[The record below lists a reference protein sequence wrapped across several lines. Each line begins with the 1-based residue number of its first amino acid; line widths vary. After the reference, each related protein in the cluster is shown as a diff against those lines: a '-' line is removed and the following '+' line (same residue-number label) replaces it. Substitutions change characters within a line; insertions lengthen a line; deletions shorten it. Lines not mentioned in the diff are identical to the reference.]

1 MTSPRSVA
9 TSSCATPIWPIVLY
23 CSSCTAENAKPN
35 VLCGAPVLSHD
46 ADEPIEV
53 PDASRA
59 RRQAE
64 RVARSI
70 GGAVAFSRTGDPT
83 PVVLARFGDVPEDLA
98 EFTGG

>member
-1 MTSPRSVA
+1 MPSLTYYV
-9 TSSCATPIWPIVLY
+9 VLPFFR
-23 CSSCTAENAKPN
+23 TTGGTL
-35 VLCGAPVLSHD
+35 V

-83 PVVLARFGDVPEDLA
+83 LGEYQDAIILARFGDVPEDLA
-98 EFTGG
+98 EFTRG